1 MLHMDYIAF
10 TLNIHSS
17 YLNQNH
23 GVQHPQ
29 VTATSVIFMILARR
43 SAGCDDYLLG
53 NKW

>member
-23 GVQHPQ
+23 WVQHPQ
-29 VTATSVIFMILARR
+29 ATATSVIFMILARG

-53 NKW
+53 NK